1 MHCVVFG
8 MLKNLCVPEHSQG
21 KYNVTKENVKKKSQ
35 IPVHVTYE

>member
-21 KYNVTKENVKKKSQ
+21 KYNVTKENVKKK
-35 IPVHVTYE
+35 ITNTGTCHI